1 MQNAVTYLVQ
11 KSLHEKQMAQNLAI
25 LKAFRIQA
33 SKVTVL
39 KDKSPL
45 KQAATLLSRSKLFQG
60 DKSTPKEGS
69 HSTITHSLAYKV
81 CK

>member
-1 MQNAVTYLVQ
+1 
-11 KSLHEKQMAQNLAI
+11 MAQNLAI

-60 DKSTPKEGS
+60 DKSTPKKES
-69 HSTITHSLAYKV
+69 HSTVTLNLAYKV